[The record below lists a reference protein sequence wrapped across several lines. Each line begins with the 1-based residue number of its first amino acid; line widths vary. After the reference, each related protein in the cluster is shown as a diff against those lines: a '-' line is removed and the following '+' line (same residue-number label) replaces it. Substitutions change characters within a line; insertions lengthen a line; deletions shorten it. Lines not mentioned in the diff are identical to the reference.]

1 MSPTGLRIKDSE
13 VRQSS
18 GCQSRR
24 QKYEQAIKKEIKKG
38 NSHSLSRTVEHL
50 HYGTGYIIVLTILLR
65 SKCQLTT
72 LSKLGYSS

>member
-50 HYGTGYIIVLTILLR
+50 HYGTILA
-65 SKCQLTT
+65 T
-72 LSKLGYSS
+72 LLFLQSC